1 MAKPS
6 AELLQFSRDLV
17 DYNHR
22 TATYYED
29 KRYRLLWV
37 ASAIIGFSATFI
49 AFVQEGFLLYAGVT
63 SLTFSFL
70 AMAYY
75 AVFAVP
81 TKGTKLAMGKL
92 RFFEH
97 SIDPSKTPEQNY
109 REYHKKATSLSAA
122 DIVEENLA
130 HAFALFYLCDP
141 KVRAIKAMNLFLL
154 IGIAGFF
161 GFTLAHFMSVL

>member
-6 AELLQFSRDLV
+6 EELMQFSRDLV
-17 DYNHR
+17 EYNHR

-37 ASAIIGFSATFI
+37 ASAMIGFSATFI
-49 AFVQEGFLLYAGVT
+49 AIVKQGLLVYAGAC
-63 SLTFSFL
+63 SLLFAFL

-97 SIDPSKTPEQNY
+97 SIDPSKTPEENY
-109 REYHKKATSLSAA
+109 KKYHDKAVHLTPKG
-122 DIVEENLA
+122 IVDENLA

-141 KVRAIKAMNLFLL
+141 KVRSIKVMNALL
-154 IGIAGFF
+154 LVGIAGFF
-161 GFTLAHFMSVL
+161 AFTVAHFVSLI